1 MVEMGWLF
9 GNRTRG
15 KAGKDP
21 RAPEPRAGPGE
32 EAREGVREGLRE
44 EVHTSPALRALVHR
58 LRRSAPPAILDLGP
72 AVGVNVEF
80 FSAFS
85 SRLTIADLHGSLA
98 ADERLAV
105 RFSEQPEPALSELLS
120 PGEPSPGDSGDSSPR
135 PGRRYDVVLVW
146 DLFNYLTREQM
157 EALGQHLGRL
167 TRPGAHL
174 LTLVAT
180 APQIPAEP
188 IVYKIDDEDH
198 LRYTIRSSRP
208 RKSPRWAPA
217 DLGRSLAGFTVD
229 RSYLLRHGVQE
240 YLMLRKEQR

>member
-1 MVEMGWLF
+1 MVGMGWLF
-9 GNRTRG
+9 GNRTRD

-21 RAPEPRAGPGE
+21 LVAEPR
-32 EAREGVREGLRE
+32 EGSGDEVRE
-44 EVHTSPALRALVHR
+44 EVHTSPALRALVDR
-58 LRRSAPPAILDLGP
+58 LHRSAPPAILDLGP

-85 SRLTIADLHGSLA
+85 GRLTIADLHGSLA
-98 ADERLAV
+98 DDERLAV
-105 RFSEQPEPALSELLS
+105 RFSEQPEPVLSELLS
-120 PGEPSPGDSGDSSPR
+120 PGEPSPDDPGDSSPR
-135 PGRRYDVVLVW
+135 ESRRYDVVLAW

-157 EALGQHLGRL
+157 AALGQHLGRL
-167 TRPGAHL
+167 AQPGAHL

-188 IVYKIDDEDH
+188 IVYKIVDEDH
-198 LRYTIRSSRP
+198 LQYTIRSSRP

-217 DLGRSLAGFTVD
+217 DLGRSLTAFTVD

-240 YLMLRKEQR
+240 YLMLRKEDR